1 MRRKPKIK
9 NSRTAKLKNRR
20 VALVHTT
27 EGYTIFA
34 KSLFRNWEG
43 KPGILKSSLALSDE
57 DMQEICLMW
66 LCMEAEE
73 RRHHVLGARN

>member
-1 MRRKPKIK
+1 VKRKPKIK

-57 DMQEICLMW
+57 AMQEVALMR
-66 LCMEAEE
+66 LCMETEE
-73 RRHHVLGARN
+73 GRHHVWVED